1 MCDQVNNWCLSK
13 KMSLNASK
21 TVFMLVNKKLIN
33 CSHLSLTINGLSI
46 SPSTET
52 VFLGLTVDCR
62 LKWLVHVNRKIA
74 AAKRVYF
81 SLRAALKSTW
91 GYDKYRLKFLYYSV
105 VEPFLLYGCSVW
117 APLLSSK
124 KNIKLLRSFQRSV
137 TLPLSSAFKSVS
149 TESCLALSNI
159 LPIDLRVL
167 ETTYMRYYSNSTGYF
182 SLASS
187 KWLTSRLPGLT
198 TSAKYD
204 LPMLHS
210 HPLLPPWEPF
220 LQPSL
225 LVEGCELLAPNDKSV
240 CIFVAATAVPR
251 GSYGGCYVATS
262 HAEITDLVN
271 GPVPSTCA
279 FLALQLTVLSAITM
293 ASRLLEEGL
302 SVDIIAIDPSAFTF
316 TRYFSKLSAIQR
328 LCLDMLVPYRDNIRL
343 FICQLSKS
351 VGLQLAIAGCQLPGD
366 SLDSLYNLPRLLPSK
381 SSARLTIK
389 KIAEELWDSE
399 WRSCSNGKMTRE
411 FFPTI
416 ESVRH
421 IPTHQ
426 LCRQIAQVLTGHS
439 LLKEHQFRF
448 KFANS
453 PVCTCG
459 SPTESVEHFIFH
471 CPLFSKQRLP
481 FAATCISIDGSWPR
495 SLHSIPSN
503 PILWEAFRQFVRST
517 NRLMWKEV

>member
-46 SPSTET
+46 CPTTET

-117 APLLSSK
+117 APMLSSK

-167 ETTYMRYYSNSTGYF
+167 ETTYMRYYSNSTGHF

-328 LCLDMLVPYRDNIRL
+328 LCLDMLVPSRDKIRL

-351 VGLQLAIAGCQLPGD
+351 LGLQLAFTGCQLPGD
-366 SLDSLYNLPRLLPSK
+366 SLDNLPRLLPSK

-389 KIAEELWDSE
+389 NIAEELWDSE
-399 WRSCSNGKMTRE
+399 RRSCSNGK
-411 FFPTI
+411 
-416 ESVRH
+416 
-421 IPTHQ
+421 
-426 LCRQIAQVLTGHS
+426 
-439 LLKEHQFRF
+439 K
-448 KFANS
+448 
-453 PVCTCG
+453 
-459 SPTESVEHFIFH
+459 
-471 CPLFSKQRLP
+471 
-481 FAATCISIDGSWPR
+481 D
-495 SLHSIPSN
+495 
-503 PILWEAFRQFVRST
+503 
-517 NRLMWKEV
+517 